1 MGHYSADSLEGRGC
15 ISRLAS
21 GWLQRRGALET
32 DPEEIQSQIQ
42 IQFLQFENECDYI
55 WIVSSNAKAAK

>member
-21 GWLQRRGALET
+21 GWLPRRGARET
-32 DPEEIQSQIQ
+32 EPEEIQIQ
-42 IQFLQFENECDYI
+42 IQFLQFDYI
-55 WIVSSNAKAAK
+55 WIFSSNAKAAK